1 MTEALDGL
9 NESGVTSPPPSGPPG
24 RARLVATCV
33 PGDEPPWESWHDPRL
48 AAISA
53 VRWRL
58 LVSAER
64 TATAGMSAGLAEI
77 APDGVLPL
85 HFHEPPELYHVIAG
99 EGLADVEGIT
109 HVLRAGVSLFI
120 SGNARHRTANTGRDP
135 LRFLFVF
142 PTDRFEDVTYRFEE

>member
-1 MTEALDGL
+1 MNHDRDEPNGAG
-9 NESGVTSPPPSGPPG
+9 SVGPAPRPPRRLT
-24 RARLVATCV
+24 RAATCV

-58 LVSAER
+58 VASGER
-64 TATAGMSAGLAEI
+64 TPTAGMSAGIAEI

-85 HFHEPPELYHVIAG
+85 HHHEPPELYHVIGG
-99 EGLADVEGIT
+99 EGLAEVEGVA
-109 HVLRAGVSLFI
+109 HALRAGVSLFI
-120 SGNARHRTANTGRDP
+120 PGNARHRTTNTGRDP